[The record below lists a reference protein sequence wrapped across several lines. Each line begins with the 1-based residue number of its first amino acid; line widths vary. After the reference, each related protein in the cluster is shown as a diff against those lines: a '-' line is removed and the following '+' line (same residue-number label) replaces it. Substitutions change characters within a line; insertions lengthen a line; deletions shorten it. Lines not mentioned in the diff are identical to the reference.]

1 MYFALMNFLSHY
13 YFDRHTNNANIVIGA
28 ILPDL
33 VKNAHKEWNLHPQK
47 KEELFIENPILN
59 DLLLGWKRHL
69 QVDLIFHSSDF
80 FKDKTAEL
88 KDIIIPVTTNT
99 EIRPSFLAH
108 IGVELLLD
116 NILIEQSLINVNN
129 FYSQLNKAD
138 NQQIKIFLE
147 KCGVAETEVFFTFL
161 NSFLSSK
168 YLLSY
173 QKIEN
178 ITYALNRICMRIWP
192 NPFNE
197 TQLSLLTKQLIQY
210 KKSLATDFISIFE
223 DIEAKLH

>member
-13 YFDRHTNNANIVIGA
+13 YFDRHTDNANIVMGSV
-28 ILPDL
+28 LPDL
-33 VKNAHKEWNLHPQK
+33 AKNAHKDWNLHPQK
-47 KEELFIENPILN
+47 KEELFIHNPIQN
-59 DLLLGWKRHL
+59 DLLIGWKRHL

-80 FKDKTAEL
+80 FKNRTDEL
-88 KDIIIPVTTNT
+88 KNMIKPVTTDT
-99 EIRPSFLAH
+99 EVRPSFLAH
-108 IGVELLLD
+108 IGLELLLD

-129 FYSQLNKAD
+129 FYSQLNKVD
-138 NQQIKIFLE
+138 TEQIRAFFKN
-147 KCGVAETEVFFTFL
+147 CGLTETDIFFTFL
-161 NSFLSSK
+161 NRFLSSK

-197 TQLSLLTKQLIQY
+197 LQLSLLTQQLNQY
-210 KKSLATDFISIFE
+210 KKSLENDFISIFE
-223 DIEAKLH
+223 DIEAKLN